1 MWEQGYRRT
10 CINQEI
16 KSRAVIMDIEQ
27 LGGSRNLLQSEGR
40 RGRSYRRLPLAFPAW
55 RGRQAHPG
63 SQRVALSRN
72 CLWYQHHVPLSRFL
86 YTAFTGQQAWLAVQ
100 GTGGGCAGG
109 EPSAPPPAAAA
120 ATALQQAT
128 PPR

>member
-55 RGRQAHPG
+55 RGRQAHGG

-72 CLWYQHHVPLSRFL
+72 CLWYHHHVPLSRFL

-100 GTGGGCAGG
+100 GAGGGCARG
-109 EPSAPPPAAAA
+109 EPSAPPPAA
-120 ATALQQAT
+120 TALQ
-128 PPR
+128 